1 MAFDTQLLKGITL
14 KDEISHAERDE
25 QLCLREVGVSL
36 GHRTFKHFSPS
47 SFSLGCWIT
56 RFHCLPNGVSSEN
69 SLGDVGRQNEQMN
82 QERDSG
88 KKKSRKNS
96 ASTQTTLRKKPLFVM
111 FVSLLVCF

>member
-88 KKKSRKNS
+88 KKKKAGR
-96 ASTQTTLRKKPLFVM
+96 TVHLHRPH
-111 FVSLLVCF
+111 